1 MRRILT
7 VRGMLRIGRI
17 QRMRGDTKDGE
28 NIQGR
33 ILRMR
38 GDTKDGKDIQGRIM
52 RMVRTL
58 KVIVSRY
65 F

>member
-28 NIQGR
+28 NYSR
-33 ILRMR
+33 E
-38 GDTKDGKDIQGRIM
+38 DTEDEGG
-52 RMVRTL
+52 
-58 KVIVSRY
+58 Y
-65 F
+65 